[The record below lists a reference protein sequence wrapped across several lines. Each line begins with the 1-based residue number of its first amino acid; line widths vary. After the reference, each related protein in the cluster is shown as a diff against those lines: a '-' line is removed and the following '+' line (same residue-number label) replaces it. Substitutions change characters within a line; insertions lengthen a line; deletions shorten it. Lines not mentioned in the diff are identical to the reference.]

1 MWPCLDRQL
10 TPNVCLEML
19 RTYHSSEIAP
29 TTVGADIAA
38 LLTAQGIHRR
48 FAAGSWVQ
56 HSGDDGNGFWLIR
69 RGNVAACRYGE
80 DGGLTIFAVLGPG
93 DLFGEL
99 AYFAK
104 TKRQA
109 DAIAQSD
116 ADLVW
121 IGPVLIQ
128 QLLSTQPG
136 FAETLLRSLASQ
148 LRAALDR
155 IDIARHGK
163 GEARLAAALIEMAK
177 SGAQEAQDI
186 ICTQQ
191 ELADYVGISRVQTGA
206 ILTKLEQQGTIK
218 RGYGKI
224 TIVAL
229 NNLAAAAAGRI

>member
-1 MWPCLDRQL
+1 MWPCLARQL
-10 TPNVCLEML
+10 TANADIEML
-19 RTYHSSEIAP
+19 RTYHSPETAP
-29 TTVGADIAA
+29 TTVGADIVA

-56 HSGDDGNGFWLIR
+56 HIGDDGNGFWLIM
-69 RGNVAACRYGE
+69 RGNVATCRYGE
-80 DGGLTIFAVLGPG
+80 EGGLTIFAVLGPG

-104 TKRQA
+104 TKRQV

-121 IGPVLIQ
+121 IGHVLIQ
-128 QLLSTQPG
+128 KLLVTQPG

-148 LRAALDR
+148 LRAALNR

-163 GEARLAAALIEMAK
+163 GEARLAAALIAMAE
-177 SGAQEAQDI
+177 SGAQEAQGI

-191 ELADYVGISRVQTGA
+191 ELADYVGISRVQAGA
-206 ILTKLEQQGTIK
+206 ILSKLEQQGAIK
-218 RGYGKI
+218 RGYGQI
-224 TIVAL
+224 TIVSRAK
-229 NNLAAAAAGRI
+229 LATAATKN